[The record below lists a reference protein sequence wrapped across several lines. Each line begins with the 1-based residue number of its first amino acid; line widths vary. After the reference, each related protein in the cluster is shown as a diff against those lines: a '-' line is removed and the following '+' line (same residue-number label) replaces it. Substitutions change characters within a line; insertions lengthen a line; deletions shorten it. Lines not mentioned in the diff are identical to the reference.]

1 MKKLAFVILLCP
13 LFSKAQKIS
22 YTASLEYRKQGV
34 VGSGFGGGFG
44 MNFGLTDMV
53 SMGFSLSV
61 VKFRELKQ
69 AYYPLL
75 ANVEIKIPSSGYI
88 KPKLALEAGY
98 GIYSYTN
105 NTTSSDRYTIKGGLA
120 SSAGIIVVYHSDK
133 KVSPYI
139 FLGYAM
145 SMFQSTHLT
154 QFGSSVNKSVSNDRY
169 GGVLARVG
177 LNF

>member
-1 MKKLAFVILLCP
+1 MKKLFFILLINP
-13 LFSKAQKIS
+13 LFLQAQKVS
-22 YTASLEYRKQGV
+22 YTGSVEYRNQGV
-34 VGSGFGGGFG
+34 IGSGFGAGFG

-53 SMGFSLSV
+53 RMGFSLSA
-61 VKFRELKQ
+61 VKFQELKQ

-75 ANVEIKIPSSGYI
+75 ANVEIKIPSSGFI

-105 NTTSSDRYTIKGGLA
+105 NSSSADRYTIKGRLA
-120 SSAGIIVVYHSDK
+120 SSAGVIVDFHPENK
-133 KVSPYI
+133 ISPYI
-139 FLGYAM
+139 FIGYAM
-145 SMFQSTHLT
+145 SMFQSTHIT
-154 QFGSSVNKSVSNDRY
+154 MFASSVDKTVTNDRY